1 MQSWLNEARQFSRSE
16 ATFIIVGNKKD
27 QEENRVVE
35 MTEAAKFAQENG
47 IITVITQNR
56 MSFY

>member
-1 MQSWLNEARQFSRSE
+1 M
-16 ATFIIVGNKKD
+16 IVGNKKD

-47 IITVITQNR
+47 KCHILSCCFIDGSMRLLMGYKPNLST
-56 MSFY
+56 Y